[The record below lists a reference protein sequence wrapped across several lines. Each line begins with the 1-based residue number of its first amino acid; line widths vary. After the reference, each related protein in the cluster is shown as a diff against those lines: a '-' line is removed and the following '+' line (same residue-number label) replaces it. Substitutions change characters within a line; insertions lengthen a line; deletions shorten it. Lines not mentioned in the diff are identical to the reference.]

1 MPPNL
6 DTGQLLVWLSF
17 FRSQC
22 PGPGSGGVLSYRSCA
37 LVPLSGSW
45 GALCGGPYVGTL
57 GYRAPGSAV
66 PILTTLS
73 CDSLAP
79 HSPARLWQSSAAL
92 NHRKEKQSHQV
103 GTAAVCFFSAAALAS
118 VTSGCDGPTSWG
130 CPVSWGAGLCSW
142 GPSPLLLSAGVI
154 PSPLCVADHL
164 LCTRAYPRRWGLAAN
179 KSDPSPCDG
188 ELSPGRQRQSR
199 TLQTRPNV
207 GCQAVVR
214 SVGDSAAR
222 YLQRERLC
230 RGAQ

>member
-22 PGPGSGGVLSYRSCA
+22 PGPGSGGVLSCRSCA

-45 GALCGGPYVGTL
+45 GALRGGPCVGTL
-57 GYRAPGSAV
+57 GYRAPGSVV
-66 PILTTLS
+66 PILTALS
-73 CDSLAP
+73 WDSLAP
-79 HSPARLWQSSAAL
+79 HSPALLWRSSAAL

-142 GPSPLLLSAGVI
+142 GPSPLLFRAGVI
-154 PSPLCVADHL
+154 PSCLCVL
-164 LCTRAYPRRWGLAAN
+164 LSTCFASGPFLGDGVWQQTSQTQVPVMGSSVPVDRDNPGLY
-179 KSDPSPCDG
+179 KQ
-188 ELSPGRQRQSR
+188 GRM
-199 TLQTRPNV
+199 
-207 GCQAVVR
+207 
-214 SVGDSAAR
+214 
-222 YLQRERLC
+222 
-230 RGAQ
+230 